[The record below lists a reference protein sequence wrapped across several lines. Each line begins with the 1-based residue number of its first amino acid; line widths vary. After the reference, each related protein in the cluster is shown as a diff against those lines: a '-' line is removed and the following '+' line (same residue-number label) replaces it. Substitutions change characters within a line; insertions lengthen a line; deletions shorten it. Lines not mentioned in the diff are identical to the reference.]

1 MKVSK
6 LIKGIISKKAIGLNY
21 NNNKFRYSMQVKI
34 LLILISISITS
45 LIFTIHFDSSPLNI
59 RRAAIQVNTPWQ
71 NNTLKSDIT
80 FPIFKNKEEYDLQVF
95 QAQAE
100 ALPVFDYYPEQAKRI
115 KNQLNKVF
123 TNLKTA
129 DANSRFLGDYEIN
142 NRLLNIF
149 LEYPEKTRKEECD
162 KIINLFPGFLQK
174 IYSNG
179 YVNVNESKISTN
191 EIIVEI
197 SAVNRNYLKK
207 KFLTTTDNVEEKI
220 INFVKTNFLE
230 NSEPI
235 FIDIIKNTLKPN
247 LYFNPTLSDLEK
259 ELAKQNVTTY
269 LGYVKVG
276 DVIVEKGQMVTSE
289 IKQRIDSY
297 FESKKL
303 RSESYLTP
311 SYVLGNIGQAII
323 LYTLIIIYLSIL
335 RKKIFFDNLQLTIIL
350 SCLVAVGVFSWLSIE
365 ISSSY
370 PLAYL
375 VPIPALVMLI
385 SILYD
390 SRTAFYITV
399 ISALQLAATRGND
412 MPLAITYMFAGLL
425 AAFTV
430 RDIQDRT
437 QMFKSIFYIFLGF
450 LVSIFIFDLQSANDF
465 SYTSIKV
472 LYAMINASLSPL
484 LTFGLLFIIEHT
496 THISTDLR
504 IKEFDNINHPLLK
517 KMSEIAP
524 GTYQHTMNVAL
535 LAERCAIE
543 ISANPLLARVGS
555 YFHDIGKIAKPEYF
569 TENQSKLENKLE
581 ILSPRKA
588 VDVIKKHVSEGIE
601 LAKQHKLPQRIIDF
615 IPMHHGTSII
625 KHFYAKA
632 LEEASPDE
640 LIKESDF
647 RYPGPKPNTKE
658 TAILM
663 ICDSS
668 EAISKVEGLDN
679 SQIQEFIRKNIN
691 EKFLDGQFNDCDL
704 SFNELVIIENTILKN
719 LLGFHQRTKY
729 KEIPNEKLSN

>member
-1 MKVSK
+1 MKISK
-6 LIKGIISKKAIGLNY
+6 LIKSVLSRKAIGVNY
-21 NNNKFRYSMQVKI
+21 NNTTLRYSMQLKI
-34 LLILISISITS
+34 LLLAVSITITS

-59 RRAAIQVNTPWQ
+59 RQNAIQINTPWQ

-80 FPIFKNKEEYDLQVF
+80 FPIFKNKEDYDIQVF
-95 QAQAE
+95 QAQAK
-100 ALPVFDYYPEQAKRI
+100 ALPVFDYIPEQVNKTRI
-115 KNQLNKVF
+115 QLEKIFNQ
-123 TNLKTA
+123 LKTA
-129 DANSRFLGDYEIN
+129 DVNIRFLADYEVN

-149 LEYPEKTRKEECD
+149 LEYPDKTRKDEIE
-162 KIINLFPGFLQK
+162 KMQNILPKFLQK
-174 IYSNG
+174 IYGNG
-179 YVNVNESKISTN
+179 FINISESKISTN
-191 EIIVEI
+191 EIIVEL

-207 KFLTTTDNVEEKI
+207 NFLTSPDNLEGKV
-220 INFVKTNFLE
+220 INFVKNNFLE
-230 NSEPI
+230 NSEPL
-235 FIDIIKNTLKPN
+235 FTDILKNILKPN
-247 LYFNPTLSDLEK
+247 LFFNAVLTENEK
-259 ELAKQNVTTY
+259 ELAKQNVPTY
-269 LGYVKVG
+269 QGFVRAG
-276 DVIVEKGQMVTSE
+276 DIIVEKGQIITKE
-289 IKQRIDSY
+289 IKQKIDSY

-323 LYTLIIIYLSIL
+323 LYTLLFVYLTIL
-335 RKKIFFDNLQLTIIL
+335 RKKIFYDNIQLTILL
-350 SCLVAVGVFSWLSIE
+350 SCLITAGVFSWLSIE

-385 SILYD
+385 SILFD
-390 SRTAFYITV
+390 SRTAFYVTV
-399 ISALQLAATRGND
+399 ISSLQLALTRGND
-412 MPLAITYMFAGLL
+412 MPLAITYMLAGLL

-437 QMFKSIFYIFLGF
+437 QMFQSIFYIFLGF
-450 LVSIFIFDLQSANDF
+450 IVAIFIFDLQTANDF

-472 LYAMINASLSPL
+472 LYALINASLSPI
-484 LTFGLLFIIEHT
+484 LTFGLLFTIEHT

-517 KMSEIAP
+517 KMNEIAP

-543 ISANPLLARVGS
+543 IGANPLLARVGG

-569 TENQSKLENKLE
+569 TENQANLENKLE
-581 ILSPRKA
+581 MLPPKKA
-588 VDVIKKHVSEGIE
+588 VEIIKKHVSDGIE
-601 LAKQHKLPQRIIDF
+601 LAKQYKLPQRIIDF

-632 LEEASPDE
+632 LEEASHDE

-647 RYPGPKPNTKE
+647 RYPGPKPNSKE

-691 EKFLDGQFNDCDL
+691 EKFLDGQFSECNL
-704 SFNELVIIENTILKN
+704 SFNELVVIENTILKN

-729 KEIPNEKLSN
+729 KQLPNEK

>member
-1 MKVSK
+1 MKISK
-6 LIKGIISKKAIGLNY
+6 LLKGVISRKAIGANY
-21 NNNKFRYSMQVKI
+21 NNNTIRYSMQVKI
-34 LLILISISITS
+34 ILLAFSVAITS
-45 LIFTIHFDSSPLNI
+45 TIFTVHFDSSPLNI
-59 RRAAIQVNTPWQ
+59 RQNAIQINTPWQ

-80 FPIFKNKEEYDLQVF
+80 YPIFKNKEEYDIQVF
-95 QAQAE
+95 QAQAKS
-100 ALPVFDYYPEQAKRI
+100 LPVFDYLPEQQKKVR
-115 KNQLNKVF
+115 NQLDKIFNL
-123 TNLKTA
+123 LKTA
-129 DANSRFLGDYEIN
+129 DANIRFLGDYEVN

-149 LEYPEKTRKEECD
+149 LEYPEKTRKEEID
-162 KIINLFPGFLQK
+162 KMQNVLPAFLQK
-174 IYSNG
+174 LYGNG
-179 YVNVNESKISTN
+179 YVNINESKITTN
-191 EIIVEI
+191 EIIVEL

-207 KFLTTTDNVEEKI
+207 NFLTSPDNLEAKVV
-220 INFVKTNFLE
+220 NFVKNNFLE
-230 NSEPI
+230 NSEPL
-235 FIDIIKNTLKPN
+235 FTDILKNTLKPN
-247 LYFNPTLSDLEK
+247 LFFNPALTENEK
-259 ELAKQNVTTY
+259 ELAKQNVPSY
-269 LGYVKVG
+269 QGYIKSG
-276 DVIVEKGQMVTSE
+276 DVIVEKGQIITKE
-289 IKQRIDSY
+289 IKQKIDSY

-323 LYTLIIIYLSIL
+323 LYTLLIVYLTIL
-335 RKKIFFDNLQLTIIL
+335 RKKIFYDNVQLTILL
-350 SCLVAVGVFSWLSIE
+350 SCLIAAGAFSWLSIE

-385 SILYD
+385 SILFD

-399 ISALQLAATRGND
+399 ISSIQLALTRGND
-412 MPLAITYMFAGLL
+412 MPLAITYMLAGLL

-437 QMFKSIFYIFLGF
+437 QMFQSIFYIFLGF
-450 LVSIFIFDLQSANDF
+450 IVAIVVFDLQTANDF

-472 LYAMINASLSPL
+472 LYALINASLSPI
-484 LTFGLLFIIEHT
+484 LTFGLLFTIEHT

-517 KMSEIAP
+517 KMNEIAP
-524 GTYQHTMNVAL
+524 GTYQHTMNVSL

-543 ISANPLLARVGS
+543 IGANPLLARVGG

-569 TENQSKLENKLE
+569 TENQANLENKLE
-581 ILSPRKA
+581 ILSPKKA
-588 VDVIKKHVSEGIE
+588 VEIIKKHVTDGIE
-601 LAKQHKLPQRIIDF
+601 LAKQYKLPQRIIDF

-632 LEEASPDE
+632 LEEAGPDE

-647 RYPGPKPNTKE
+647 RYPGPKPNSKE

-691 EKFLDGQFNDCDL
+691 EKYLDGQFNECNL

-729 KEIPNEKLSN
+729 KEIPNEK

>member
-1 MKVSK
+1 MKISK
-6 LIKGIISKKAIGLNY
+6 LLKGVISRKAIGANY
-21 NNNKFRYSMQVKI
+21 NNNTIRYSMQVKI
-34 LLILISISITS
+34 ILLAFSVAITS
-45 LIFTIHFDSSPLNI
+45 TIFTVHFDSSPLNI
-59 RRAAIQVNTPWQ
+59 RQNAIQINTPWQ

-80 FPIFKNKEEYDLQVF
+80 YPIFKNKEEYDIQVF
-95 QAQAE
+95 QAQAKS
-100 ALPVFDYYPEQAKRI
+100 LPVFDYLPEQQKKVR
-115 KNQLNKVF
+115 NQLDKIFNL
-123 TNLKTA
+123 LKTA
-129 DANSRFLGDYEIN
+129 DANIRFLGDYEVN

-149 LEYPEKTRKEECD
+149 LEYPEKTRKEEID
-162 KIINLFPGFLQK
+162 KMQNVLPAFLQK
-174 IYSNG
+174 LYGNG
-179 YVNVNESKISTN
+179 YVNINESKITTN
-191 EIIVEI
+191 EIIVEL

-207 KFLTTTDNVEEKI
+207 NFLTSPDNLEAKVV
-220 INFVKTNFLE
+220 NFVKNNFLE
-230 NSEPI
+230 NSEPL
-235 FIDIIKNTLKPN
+235 FTDILKNTLKPN
-247 LYFNPTLSDLEK
+247 LFFNPALTENEK
-259 ELAKQNVTTY
+259 ELAKQNVPSY
-269 LGYVKVG
+269 QGYIKSG
-276 DVIVEKGQMVTSE
+276 DVIVEKGQIITKE
-289 IKQRIDSY
+289 IKQKIDSY

-323 LYTLIIIYLSIL
+323 LYTLLIVYLTIL
-335 RKKIFFDNLQLTIIL
+335 RKKIFYDNVQLTILL
-350 SCLVAVGVFSWLSIE
+350 SCLIAAGAFSWLSIE

-385 SILYD
+385 SILFD

-399 ISALQLAATRGND
+399 ISSIQLALTRGND
-412 MPLAITYMFAGLL
+412 MPLAITYMLAGLL

-437 QMFKSIFYIFLGF
+437 QMFQSIFYIFLGF
-450 LVSIFIFDLQSANDF
+450 IVAIVVFDLQTANDF

-472 LYAMINASLSPL
+472 LYALINASLSPI
-484 LTFGLLFIIEHT
+484 LTFGLLFTIEHT

-517 KMSEIAP
+517 KMNEIAP
-524 GTYQHTMNVAL
+524 GTYQHTMNVSL

-543 ISANPLLARVGS
+543 IGANPLLARVGG

-569 TENQSKLENKLE
+569 TENQANLENKLE
-581 ILSPRKA
+581 ILSPKKA
-588 VDVIKKHVSEGIE
+588 VEIIKKHVTDGIE
-601 LAKQHKLPQRIIDF
+601 LAKQYKLPQRIIDF

-632 LEEASPDE
+632 LEEAGPDE

-647 RYPGPKPNTKE
+647 RYPGPKPNSKE

-679 SQIQEFIRKNIN
+679 SQI
-691 EKFLDGQFNDCDL
+691 
-704 SFNELVIIENTILKN
+704 
-719 LLGFHQRTKY
+719 H
-729 KEIPNEKLSN
+729 

>member
-1 MKVSK
+1 MKFSKIVKSVVSRK
-6 LIKGIISKKAIGLNY
+6 SIGINY
-21 NNNKFRYSMQVKI
+21 NNTFIRYSMQVKI
-34 LLILISISITS
+34 LLIIISTSLIS
-45 LIFTIHFDSSPLNI
+45 LIFTVHFDSSPLNI
-59 RRAAIQVNTPWQ
+59 RQQAIQLNTPWQ

-80 FPIFKNKEEYDLQVF
+80 YPIFKNKEEYDIQVF
-95 QAQAE
+95 EAQAN
-100 ALPVFDYYPEQAKRI
+100 ALPVFDYFAEQPKRVL
-115 KNQLNKVF
+115 NQTTKIF
-123 TNLKTA
+123 NLLRTA
-129 DANSRFLGDYEIN
+129 DVNVRFLGEYEVN
-142 NRLLNIF
+142 SRLLNIF
-149 LEYPEKTRKEECD
+149 LEYPEKTRKDEID
-162 KIINLFPGFLQK
+162 KLLNLLPNFIQK

-179 YVNVNESKISTN
+179 FINISIAKVNSN
-191 EIIVEI
+191 EIIVDQTPTQR
-197 SAVNRNYLKK
+197 VYLKK
-207 KFLTTTDNVEEKI
+207 KFLTSPDNLEEKVV
-220 INFVKTNFLE
+220 NFVKINFLE
-230 NSEPI
+230 NSEAL
-235 FIDIIKNTLKPN
+235 FIDIIKNQLRPN
-247 LYFNPTLSDLEK
+247 LFFNSTLTEQEK
-259 ELAKQNVTTY
+259 ELAKKSVPTY
-269 LGYVKVG
+269 QGFVRAG
-276 DVIVEKGQMVTSE
+276 DVIVEKGQIITRE
-289 IKQRIDSY
+289 IKQKIDSY

-311 SYVLGNIGQAII
+311 AYILGNIGQAII
-323 LYTLIIIYLSIL
+323 LHTLLIVYLVIL
-335 RKKIFFDNLQLTIIL
+335 RKKIFFDNLQLTIVL
-350 SCLVAVGVFSWLSIE
+350 SCLIAAGFFSWLSIE
-365 ISSSY
+365 ISTSY

-399 ISALQLAATRGND
+399 ISSIQLAITRGND

-437 QMFKSIFYIFLGF
+437 QMFQSIFYIFLGF
-450 LVSIFIFDLQSANDF
+450 IVSIIVFDLQTANDF
-465 SYTSIKV
+465 SYTSIKI
-472 LYAMINASLSPL
+472 LYALINASIAPI

-517 KMSEIAP
+517 KMNEIAP

-543 ISANPLLARVGS
+543 IGANPLLTRVGA
-555 YFHDIGKIAKPEYF
+555 YFHDIGKISKPEYF
-569 TENQSKLENKLE
+569 TENQANLENKLE
-581 ILSPRKA
+581 ILPPRKA
-588 VDVIKKHVSEGIE
+588 AEVIKKHVQDGIE
-601 LAKQHKLPQRIIDF
+601 LARQYKLPQRIIDF

-632 LEEASPDE
+632 LEEATPDE
-640 LIKESDF
+640 LVKESDY
-647 RYPGPKPNTKE
+647 RYPGPKPNSKE

-679 SQIQEFIRKNIN
+679 SQIQDFIRKNIN
-691 EKFLDGQFNDCDL
+691 EKFLDGQFSECNL
-704 SFNELVIIENTILKN
+704 SFAELTTIENTIIKN

-729 KEIPNEKLSN
+729 KEIPNEKQSN

>member
-1 MKVSK
+1 MKISK
-6 LIKGIISKKAIGLNY
+6 LLKGVISRKAIGANY
-21 NNNKFRYSMQVKI
+21 NNNTIRYSMQVKI
-34 LLILISISITS
+34 ILLAFSVAITS
-45 LIFTIHFDSSPLNI
+45 TIFTVHFDSSPLNI
-59 RRAAIQVNTPWQ
+59 RQNAIQINTPWQ

-80 FPIFKNKEEYDLQVF
+80 YPIFKNKEEYDIQVF
-95 QAQAE
+95 QAQAKS
-100 ALPVFDYYPEQAKRI
+100 LPVFDYLPEQQKKVR
-115 KNQLNKVF
+115 NQLDKIFNL
-123 TNLKTA
+123 LKTA
-129 DANSRFLGDYEIN
+129 DANIRFLGDYEVN

-149 LEYPEKTRKEECD
+149 LEYPEKTRKEEID
-162 KIINLFPGFLQK
+162 KMQNVLPAFLQK
-174 IYSNG
+174 LYGNG
-179 YVNVNESKISTN
+179 YVNINESKITTN
-191 EIIVEI
+191 EIIVEL

-207 KFLTTTDNVEEKI
+207 NFLTSPDNLEAKVV
-220 INFVKTNFLE
+220 NFVKNNFLE
-230 NSEPI
+230 NSEPL
-235 FIDIIKNTLKPN
+235 FTDILKNTLKPN
-247 LYFNPTLSDLEK
+247 LFFNPALTENEK
-259 ELAKQNVTTY
+259 ELAKQNVPSY
-269 LGYVKVG
+269 QGYVKSG
-276 DVIVEKGQMVTSE
+276 DVIVEKGQIITKE
-289 IKQRIDSY
+289 IKQKIDSY

-323 LYTLIIIYLSIL
+323 LYTLLIVYLTIL
-335 RKKIFFDNLQLTIIL
+335 RKKIFYDNVQLTILL
-350 SCLVAVGVFSWLSIE
+350 SCLIAAGAFSWLSIE

-385 SILYD
+385 SILFD

-399 ISALQLAATRGND
+399 ISSIQLALTRGND
-412 MPLAITYMFAGLL
+412 MPLAITYMLAGLL

-437 QMFKSIFYIFLGF
+437 QMFQSIFYIFLGF
-450 LVSIFIFDLQSANDF
+450 IVAIVVFDLQTANDF

-472 LYAMINASLSPL
+472 LYALINASLSPI
-484 LTFGLLFIIEHT
+484 LTFGLLFTIEHT

-517 KMSEIAP
+517 KMNEIAP
-524 GTYQHTMNVAL
+524 GTYQHTMNVSL

-543 ISANPLLARVGS
+543 IGANPLLARVGG

-569 TENQSKLENKLE
+569 TENQANLENKLE
-581 ILSPRKA
+581 ILSPKKA
-588 VDVIKKHVSEGIE
+588 VEIIKKHVTDGIE
-601 LAKQHKLPQRIIDF
+601 LAKQYKLPQRIIDF

-632 LEEASPDE
+632 LEEAGPDE

-647 RYPGPKPNTKE
+647 RYPGPKPNSKE

-691 EKFLDGQFNDCDL
+691 EKYLDGQFNECNL

-729 KEIPNEKLSN
+729 KEIPNEK

>member
-1 MKVSK
+1 MKISK
-6 LIKGIISKKAIGLNY
+6 LIKGLVSKKAIGANY
-21 NNNKFRYSMQVKI
+21 NNNSIRFSMQIKI
-34 LLILISISITS
+34 LLILISIASS
-45 LIFTIHFDSSPLNI
+45 SVIFTLHFDSSPLSI
-59 RRAAIQVNTPWQ
+59 RQNAIQINTPWQ

-80 FPIFKNKEEYDLQVF
+80 FPIFKSKEEYDIQVF

-100 ALPVFDYYPEQAKRI
+100 AFPVFDYLQEQNKKV
-115 KNQLNKVF
+115 KNQLDKIFNL
-123 TNLKTA
+123 LKTA
-129 DANSRFLGDYEIN
+129 DANIKFLGDYEIN

-149 LEYPEKTRKEECD
+149 IEYPEKARKEEIE
-162 KIINLFPGFLQK
+162 KMLNVLPGFLQK

-179 YVNVNESKISTN
+179 YVNINESKISTN
-191 EIIVEI
+191 EIIVEV
-197 SAVNRNYLKK
+197 SQVNRNYLKK
-207 KFLTTTDNVEEKI
+207 KFLTTPNNIEEKI
-220 INFVKTNFLE
+220 INFVKINFLE
-230 NSEPI
+230 NSEPL
-235 FIDIIKNTLKPN
+235 FIDIIKNILKPN
-247 LYFNPTLSDLEK
+247 LFYNSSLTDKEK
-259 ELAKQNVTTY
+259 ELAKQNVPSY
-269 LGYVKVG
+269 QGYMKVG
-276 DVIVEKGQMVTSE
+276 DVIVEKGQLITRE

-311 SYVLGNIGQAII
+311 SYILGNIGQSII
-323 LYTLIIIYLSIL
+323 LYTLLIIYLSIL
-335 RKKIFFDNLQLTIIL
+335 RKKIFYDNLQLTIIL
-350 SCLVAVGVFSWLSIE
+350 SCLICAGVFSWLSIE
-365 ISSSY
+365 ISSSF

-399 ISALQLAATRGND
+399 ICSIQLALTRGND

-437 QMFKSIFYIFLGF
+437 QMFQSIFYIFLGF
-450 LVSIFIFDLQSANDF
+450 VISIFIFDVQTANDF

-472 LYAMINASLSPL
+472 LYAMINASLSPI
-484 LTFGLLFIIEHT
+484 LTFGLLFVIEHT

-504 IKEFDNINHPLLK
+504 IKEFDNINHPILK
-517 KMSEIAP
+517 KMNEIAP
-524 GTYQHTMNVAL
+524 GTYQHTMNVSL

-543 ISANPLLARVGS
+543 IGANPLLARVGG

-569 TENQSKLENKLE
+569 TENQANLDNKLE

-588 VDVIKKHVSEGIE
+588 VEVIKKHVSEGIE
-601 LAKQHKLPQRIIDF
+601 LAKQYKLPERVIDF

-632 LEEASPDE
+632 LEEAPQGE
-640 LIKESDF
+640 LVKESDF
-647 RYPGPKPNTKE
+647 RYPGPKPNSKE
-658 TAILM
+658 AAILM

-691 EKFLDGQFNDCDL
+691 EKFLDGQFNECDL
-704 SFNELVIIENTILKN
+704 SFNELIIIENTILKN

-729 KEIPNEKLSN
+729 KEIPNEKHSS

>member
-1 MKVSK
+1 MK
-6 LIKGIISKKAIGLNY
+6 ISKIIKSVLSRKAIGVNY
-21 NNNKFRYSMQVKI
+21 NNTNIRYSMQVKI
-34 LLILISISITS
+34 VLLAVSIAITS
-45 LIFTIHFDSSPLNI
+45 SIFTIHFDSSPLNI
-59 RRAAIQVNTPWQ
+59 RQNAIQVNTPWQ

-80 FPIFKNKEEYDLQVF
+80 YPIFKNKEEYDIQVF

-100 ALPVFDYYPEQAKRI
+100 ALPVFDYLQEQNKKV
-115 KNQLNKVF
+115 KNQLDKIF
-123 TNLKTA
+123 NLLRTA
-129 DANSRFLGDYEIN
+129 DVNVRFLGDYEVN

-149 LEYPEKTRKEECD
+149 LEYPEKTRKEEID
-162 KIINLFPGFLQK
+162 KMQSLLPGFLQK

-179 YVNVNESKISTN
+179 FVNVSETKITTN
-191 EIIVEI
+191 EIIVEL
-197 SAVNRNYLKK
+197 SPVNRNYLKK
-207 KFLTTTDNVEEKI
+207 KFLTTPDNIEEKVM
-220 INFVKTNFLE
+220 NFVKNNFLE
-230 NSEPI
+230 NSEPL
-235 FIDIIKNTLKPN
+235 FTDIIKSTLKPN
-247 LYFNPTLSDLEK
+247 LFFNPVLTEKEK
-259 ELAKQNVTTY
+259 ELAKQSIPSY
-269 LGYVKVG
+269 QGYVKAG
-276 DVIVEKGQMVTSE
+276 DVIVEKGQIITKE
-289 IKQRIDSY
+289 IKQKIDSY

-323 LYTLIIIYLSIL
+323 LYTLLVVYLSIL
-335 RKKIFFDNLQLTIIL
+335 RKKIFFDNLQLTILL
-350 SCLVAVGVFSWLSIE
+350 SCLVAAGVFSWLSIE

-385 SILYD
+385 SILFD
-390 SRTAFYITV
+390 SRTAFYVTV
-399 ISALQLAATRGND
+399 ISSFQLALTRGND
-412 MPLAITYMFAGLL
+412 MPLAITYMLAGLL

-437 QMFKSIFYIFLGF
+437 QMFQSIFYIFLG
-450 LVSIFIFDLQSANDF
+450 LIVSIFVFDLQTANDF

-472 LYAMINASLSPL
+472 LYALINASISPI
-484 LTFGLLFIIEHT
+484 LTFGLLFTIEHT

-517 KMSEIAP
+517 KMNEIAP

-543 ISANPLLARVGS
+543 IGANPLLARVGS

-569 TENQSKLENKLE
+569 TENQANLENKLE
-581 ILSPRKA
+581 ILSPKKA
-588 VDVIKKHVSEGIE
+588 VEIVKKHVTDGIE
-601 LAKQHKLPQRIIDF
+601 LAKQYKLPQRIIDF

-632 LEEASPDE
+632 LAEATPDE

-647 RYPGPKPNTKE
+647 RYPGPKPNSKE

-691 EKFLDGQFNDCDL
+691 EKFLDGQFNDCNL
-704 SFNELVIIENTILKN
+704 SFNELVIIENTIIKN

-729 KEIPNEKLSN
+729 KELPNEKQ

>member
-1 MKVSK
+1 MKISK
-6 LIKGIISKKAIGLNY
+6 LLKGVISRKAIGANY
-21 NNNKFRYSMQVKI
+21 NNNTIRYSMQVKI
-34 LLILISISITS
+34 ILLAFSVAITS
-45 LIFTIHFDSSPLNI
+45 TIFTVHFDSSPLNI
-59 RRAAIQVNTPWQ
+59 RQNAIQINTPWQ

-80 FPIFKNKEEYDLQVF
+80 YPIFKNKEEYDIQVF
-95 QAQAE
+95 QAQAKS
-100 ALPVFDYYPEQAKRI
+100 LPVFDYLPEQQKKVR
-115 KNQLNKVF
+115 NQLDKIFNL
-123 TNLKTA
+123 LKTA
-129 DANSRFLGDYEIN
+129 DANIRFLGDYEVN

-149 LEYPEKTRKEECD
+149 LEYPEKTRKEEID
-162 KIINLFPGFLQK
+162 KMQNVLPTFLQK
-174 IYSNG
+174 LYGNG
-179 YVNVNESKISTN
+179 YVNINESKITTN
-191 EIIVEI
+191 EIIVEL

-207 KFLTTTDNVEEKI
+207 NFLTSPDNLEAKVV
-220 INFVKTNFLE
+220 NFVKNNFLE
-230 NSEPI
+230 NSEPL
-235 FIDIIKNTLKPN
+235 FTDILKNTLKPN
-247 LYFNPTLSDLEK
+247 LFFNLALTENEK
-259 ELAKQNVTTY
+259 ELAKQNVPSY
-269 LGYVKVG
+269 QGYVKSG
-276 DVIVEKGQMVTSE
+276 DVIVEKGQIITKE
-289 IKQRIDSY
+289 IKQKIDSY

-323 LYTLIIIYLSIL
+323 LYTLLIVYLTIL
-335 RKKIFFDNLQLTIIL
+335 RKKIFYDNVQLTILL
-350 SCLVAVGVFSWLSIE
+350 SCLIAAGAFSWLSIE

-385 SILYD
+385 SILFD

-399 ISALQLAATRGND
+399 ISSIQLALTRGND
-412 MPLAITYMFAGLL
+412 MPLAITYMLAGLL

-437 QMFKSIFYIFLGF
+437 QMFQSIFYIFLGF
-450 LVSIFIFDLQSANDF
+450 IVAIVVFDLQTANDF

-472 LYAMINASLSPL
+472 LYALINASLSPI
-484 LTFGLLFIIEHT
+484 LTFGLLFTIEHT

-517 KMSEIAP
+517 KMNEIAP
-524 GTYQHTMNVAL
+524 GTYQHTMNVSL

-543 ISANPLLARVGS
+543 IGANPLLARVGG

-569 TENQSKLENKLE
+569 TENQANLENKLE
-581 ILSPRKA
+581 ILSPKKA
-588 VDVIKKHVSEGIE
+588 VEIIKKHVTDGIE
-601 LAKQHKLPQRIIDF
+601 LAKQYKLPQRIIDF

-632 LEEASPDE
+632 LEEAGPDE

-647 RYPGPKPNTKE
+647 RYPGPKPNSKE

-691 EKFLDGQFNDCDL
+691 EKYLDGQFNECNL

-729 KEIPNEKLSN
+729 KEIPNEK

>member
-1 MKVSK
+1 MKFSK
-6 LIKGIISKKAIGLNY
+6 LIKVLISKKTVGVNF
-21 NNNKFRYSMQVKI
+21 NNNKVRYSMQIKI
-34 LLILISISITS
+34 LLIIIAISVSS
-45 LIFTIHFDSSPLNI
+45 LIFTLHFDSSPLNI
-59 RRAAIQVNTPWQ
+59 RQNAIQINTPWQ

-80 FPIFKNKEEYDLQVF
+80 FPVFKSKEEYDIQVF

-100 ALPVFDYYPEQAKRI
+100 ALQVFDYFQEQHKRI
-115 KNQLNKVF
+115 RNQLEKTF
-123 TNLKTA
+123 NLLKSA
-129 DANSRFLGDYEIN
+129 DANIKFLGDYEIN

-149 LEYPEKTRKEECD
+149 LEYPEKTRKDEVD
-162 KIINLFPGFLQK
+162 KILNLLPSFVQK
-174 IYSNG
+174 IYNNG
-179 YVNVNESKISTN
+179 YVNINEPKISSN

-197 SAVNRNYLKK
+197 SAVNRTYLKK
-207 KFLTTTDNVEEKI
+207 KFLTTPDNVEEKI
-220 INFVKTNFLE
+220 INFVKINFLE
-230 NSEPI
+230 NSEPL

-247 LYFNPTLSDLEK
+247 LFYNSASTDKEK
-259 ELAKQNVTTY
+259 EIAKQNVASY
-269 LGYVKVG
+269 QGFVKSG
-276 DVIVEKGQMVTSE
+276 DVIVEKGQLITRE

-311 SYVLGNIGQAII
+311 SYILGNIGQAII
-323 LYTLIIIYLSIL
+323 LYTLLIVYLSIL
-335 RKKIFFDNLQLTIIL
+335 RKKIFYDNLQLTIIL
-350 SCLVAVGVFSWLSIE
+350 SCLICAGIFSWISIE
-365 ISSSY
+365 ISSSL

-399 ISALQLAATRGND
+399 ISSLQLALTRGND

-437 QMFKSIFYIFLGF
+437 QMFQSIFYIFLGF
-450 LVSIFIFDLQSANDF
+450 IVSIFIFDLQTSNEF

-472 LYAMINASLSPL
+472 LYAMINASLSPI
-484 LTFGLLFIIEHT
+484 LTFGLLFVIEHT

-517 KMSEIAP
+517 KMNEIAP
-524 GTYQHTMNVAL
+524 GTYQHTMNVSL

-543 ISANPLLARVGS
+543 IGANPLLARVGA

-569 TENQSKLENKLE
+569 TENQTNLENKLE

-588 VDVIKKHVSEGIE
+588 VEVIKKHVSDGIE
-601 LAKQHKLPQRIIDF
+601 LGKQYKLPQRIIDF

-632 LEEASPDE
+632 LEEASPEE
-640 LIKESDF
+640 LIKESEF
-647 RYPGPKPNTKE
+647 RYPGPKPNSKE
-658 TAILM
+658 TSILM

-691 EKFLDGQFNDCDL
+691 EKFLDGQFNECDL
-704 SFNELVIIENTILKN
+704 SFNELIVIENTILKN

-729 KEIPNEKLSN
+729 KEIPNEKQSS